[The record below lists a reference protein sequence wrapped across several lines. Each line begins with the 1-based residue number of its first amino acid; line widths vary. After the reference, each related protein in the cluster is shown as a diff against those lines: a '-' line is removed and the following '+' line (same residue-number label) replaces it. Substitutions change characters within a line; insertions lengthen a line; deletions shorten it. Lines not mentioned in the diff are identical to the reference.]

1 MGMGTNIKI
10 ITEPPAPPWP
20 TEEVTVVCSGCGAT
34 LGLTRYVDTPPPI
47 ILAIYS
53 HLGLGKPSETEQ
65 YCPICG
71 TAAG

>member
-1 MGMGTNIKI
+1 MGMGTSIRVTKDPSI
-10 ITEPPAPPWP
+10 PAWP
-20 TEEVTVVCSGCGAT
+20 TEEVAVVCSGCGAT

-47 ILAIYS
+47 VLAIYS

-65 YCPICG
+65 YCPACG